1 MNFHTPCCGRPSTDS
16 ISPIYNYR
24 SSLLNHCHCNR
35 EGSVSLCIIR
45 TAWSSDKPRSSM
57 SGPVKVSQPT
67 YYEILQLP
75 RSTKPID
82 SVKLKAA
89 YRRALLLHHPDKKY
103 PSFPITSN
111 PVEQTSNQAHSV
123 DQITE
128 AYKTLS
134 SAISKGDY
142 DKLLEETTKPLRT
155 GLKENHHAGVETF
168 DLEELSYNDKSD
180 TWFRQCRCGDERAYT
195 LTSSD
200 LENESE
206 HGEIYAGCKGC
217 SLFIRVL
224 FDSASTGS
232 VVDDSS

>member
-1 MNFHTPCCGRPSTDS
+1 
-16 ISPIYNYR
+16 
-24 SSLLNHCHCNR
+24 
-35 EGSVSLCIIR
+35 
-45 TAWSSDKPRSSM
+45 M
-57 SGPVKVSQPT
+57 SGPAKVSQPT

-89 YRRALLLHHPDKKY
+89 YRRALLLHHPDKKC

-111 PVEQTSNQAHSV
+111 PVEQTSNQAYYSV

-134 SAISKGDY
+134 STINKGDY
-142 DKLLEETTKPLRT
+142 DKLLEKTTRPLGT
-155 GLKENHHAGVETF
+155 GLRKNHHAGVETF
-168 DLEELSYNDKSD
+168 DLEELSYSD
-180 TWFRQCRCGDERAYT
+180 ESDSWFRKCRCGDERAYT
-195 LTSSD
+195 LTGSD
-200 LENESE
+200 LEKESE

-224 FDSASTGS
+224 FDSASTSSG
-232 VVDDSS
+232 VDDSS